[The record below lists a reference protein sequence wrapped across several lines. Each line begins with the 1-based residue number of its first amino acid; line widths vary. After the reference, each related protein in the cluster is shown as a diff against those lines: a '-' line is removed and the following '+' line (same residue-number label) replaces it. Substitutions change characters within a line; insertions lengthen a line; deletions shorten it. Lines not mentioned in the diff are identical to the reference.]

1 MTLIIIESRR
11 SLHGS
16 RIVPLDENAHL
27 LRLLV
32 AYSNLFVY
40 FFTATFQ

>member
-1 MTLIIIESRR
+1 MTLIIVESRR
-11 SLHGS
+11 SLHVS
-16 RIVPLDENAHL
+16 RSRPLEENAHL